1 MDIKDSYLHS
11 SLGVVKSLSI
21 TADKLTYNLADIAN
35 TSKTITMPLATTSA
49 NGLLSKEDKTKID
62 NIKDVVKHYTL
73 AADKYLKISL
83 QDGAKSSEFMITGS
97 STTSVAKT
105 CAFYSTYDPGGKS
118 RAELKLIHKGVY
130 EYYIDNPTN
139 PSVPVLYIKNYN
151 QTSYI
156 NILSFTG
163 TYCDVTEVDSIP
175 DTAVKHTDENIL
187 ATVKQLSQIT
197 HLSDITA
204 GNSTLPVYFK
214 EGVPT
219 PITVGQNGS
228 LFATVGT
235 NPTWTTDF
243 RTLGWYEIY
252 APYTYDS
259 EAKLLYH
266 HYIKIASL
274 TTTPLVYSLRFKVFE
289 DINYPQTGEWILR
302 LNYKS
307 TYGKCVSLSQIGP
320 SNKQFKVYIDDK
332 FDVYIQSDVE
342 WASSLRFCIE
352 INDDNKNAVYT
363 NNWEQTTTQPANIIA
378 SIINNGVVRIAPDN
392 TVSDNLNTNNE
403 GYKQFFTSDY
413 FKGALLGNADTTTK
427 LLNARTLWGKSF
439 DGTANVS
446 GNISNTGNI
455 TPMGSNTYSV
465 GTDTMGYV
473 RFNAVGNGTDVGL
486 MCTNTSTFTDDN
498 GKTKS
503 AKISFAIGS
512 GNINRGIYDHTEES
526 WMLFRGKNQNV
537 IFPQGNI
544 GIGSYAPSEKLT
556 VLGTASVSDT
566 TKVNNLIIT
575 STTGKS
581 HITFSRNS
589 YNYISMPSGGQLAII
604 PNGQSLSDT
613 TGMVF
618 NSSGIISGTDK
629 KYSLGTSSLR
639 WNTVHANQFRY
650 VQTGISDVPILYV
663 GSSNQDVTLMRV
675 YSSDSADTNYKS
687 RFGYSLK
694 YIGTGTD
701 NKNCLH
707 LLADYRNSETQNL
720 ALCVNQLGNIGIRGE
735 ADNTNALSVTGTIYS
750 TAGFKKANSSDS
762 YVLLGGGSH
771 KSISDFMLKSDE
783 LENNITTITKSLKV
797 TTDWMDTGIVGN
809 NLTSGTYI
817 VQVKINSGNTLD
829 IWDYTWSGIM
839 TWYSDET
846 NDTESDE
853 IYIHGAGH
861 ATSKEIYLR
870 TLRTG
875 QSSTGRLK
883 LQIASNIAFTEAI
896 EVTFKFKRI
905 I

>member
-73 AADKYLKISL
+73 AANKYLKISL

-97 STTSVAKT
+97 STTSIAKT

-118 RAELKLIHKGVY
+118 RAALKLIHKGVY

-139 PSVPVLYIKNYN
+139 PSVPVLYIKNYD

-197 HLSDITA
+197 QLSDITA

-219 PITVGQNGS
+219 PITVGQDGS

-332 FDVYIQSDVE
+332 FDVYIQSDIE

-413 FKGALLGNADTTTK
+413 FKGALRGNADTTTK

-439 DGTANVS
+439 DGTANIS
-446 GNISNTGNI
+446 GDISNTGHIIPSGN
-455 TPMGSNTYSV
+455 NTYSV
-465 GTDTMGYV
+465 GTETLGYDK
-473 RFNAVGNGTDVGL
+473 FYSKGSGQDIGL
-486 MCTNTSTFTDDN
+486 IAINTSN
-498 GKTKS
+498 AEKPTK
-503 AKISFAIGS
+503 IGFIIGS
-512 GNINRGIYDHTEES
+512 GNINRGIYDYTEEG
-526 WMLFRGKNQNV
+526 WMMFRDSTSNV
-537 IFPQGNI
+537 IFPKGNI
-544 GIGSYAPSEKLT
+544 GIGSYNPSEKLT
-556 VLGTASVSDT
+556 VRGTASVSDT
-566 TKVNNLIIT
+566 TKVDNLVIT

-589 YNYISMPSGGQLAII
+589 YNYISMPSGGQLAIV

-613 TGMVF
+613 TGMLF

-629 KYSLGTSSLR
+629 QYSLGASSLR

-650 VQTGISDVPILYV
+650 VQNEISDVPILYV
-663 GSSNQDVTLMRV
+663 GSDNKDVTLMRV
-675 YSSDSADTNYKS
+675 YSSNVVDTNYKS
-687 RFGYSLK
+687 SHGYSLK
-694 YIGTGTD
+694 YIGTGTGIENLLNLYSD
-701 NKNCLH
+701 NQASESQLLSISINQHGKVGVLTKPSDYAFSVQGEVYAFNGFVKNG
-707 LLADYRNSETQNL
+707 S
-720 ALCVNQLGNIGIRGE
+720 
-735 ADNTNALSVTGTIYS
+735 DNNYA
-750 TAGFKKANSSDS
+750 
-762 YVLLGGGSH
+762 LLGGGGH
-771 KSISDFMLKSDE
+771 KALSDFVLKTDMLNDN
-783 LENNITTITKSLKV
+783 LTTITKSLKI

-817 VQVKINSGNTLD
+817 VQVNINQNGAQD
-829 IWDYTWSGIM
+829 IWEYTWSGTM
-839 TWYSDET
+839 SWFAGAT
-846 NDTESDE
+846 NDDESDE

-870 TLRTG
+870 TLRTS

-883 LQIASNIAFTEAI
+883 LQIASNAAFTEAI
-896 EVTFKFKRI
+896 DVTFKFKRI

>member
-73 AADKYLKISL
+73 AVNKYLKIVIGTTSV
-83 QDGAKSSEFMITGS
+83 QEFMITGG
-97 STTSVAKT
+97 STFGKARMGV
-105 CAFYSTYDPGGKS
+105 FYSTYNDGQLI
-118 RAELKLIHKGVY
+118 RTALKIIEAGIY
-130 EYYIDNPTN
+130 EYYIDNSAEISKAT
-139 PSVPVLYIKNYN
+139 LYIKNTT
-151 QTSYI
+151 QKSYI

-187 ATVKQLSQIT
+187 ATVKELSQIT
-197 HLSDITA
+197 HLSKITA
-204 GNSTLPVYFK
+204 GNSTLPIYFK

-219 PITVGQNGS
+219 PITVGQDGS

-243 RTLGWYEIY
+243 RILGWYKIS
-252 APYTYDS
+252 PLYTYDS
-259 EAKLLYH
+259 ETKLIYH

-274 TTTPLVYSLRFKVFE
+274 ATAPLVYSLRFKVFE

-307 TYGKCVSLSQIGP
+307 PYGKCVSLSQIGP

-332 FDVYIQSDVE
+332 FNVYIQSDIE
-342 WASSLRFCIE
+342 WESSLRFCIE

-403 GYKQFFTSDY
+403 WYKQFFTSDY
-413 FKGALLGNADTTTK
+413 FKGALRGNADTTTK

-439 DGTANVS
+439 DGTANIS
-446 GNISNTGNI
+446 GDISNTGNI

-486 MCTNTSTFTDDN
+486 VCTNTSTFTDDN

-503 AKISFAIGS
+503 AKIGFAIGS

-566 TKVNNLIIT
+566 TKVDNLVIT

-618 NSSGIISGTDK
+618 NSSGITSGTDK
-629 KYSLGTSSLR
+629 KYSLGTSILR

-663 GSSNQDVTLMRV
+663 GSTNQDVTLMRV
-675 YSSDSADTNYKS
+675 YSSNSADTNYKS
-687 RFGYSLK
+687 TYGYSLK
-694 YIGTGTD
+694 YKGTG
-701 NKNCLH
+701 
-707 LLADYRNSETQNL
+707 
-720 ALCVNQLGNIGIRGE
+720 IGIE
-735 ADNTNALSVTGTIYS
+735 NLLNLYSDNQASENPLLSVSINQHGKVGILTEPSDYAFSVQGEVY
-750 TAGFKKANSSDS
+750 AFNGFIKNGSNNNYA
-762 YVLLGGGSH
+762 LLGGGGH
-771 KSISDFMLKSDE
+771 KALSDFVLKTDI
-783 LENNITTITKSLKV
+783 LNDNLTTITKSLKI

-817 VQVKINSGNTLD
+817 VQVNINQNGAQD
-829 IWDYTWSGIM
+829 IWEYTWSGTM
-839 TWYSDET
+839 SWFAGAT

-870 TLRTG
+870 TLRTS

-896 EVTFKFKRI
+896 DVTFKFKRI

>member
-73 AADKYLKISL
+73 AADKYLKIVIGTTSV
-83 QDGAKSSEFMITGS
+83 QEFMITGG
-97 STTSVAKT
+97 STFGKARMGV
-105 CAFYSTYDPGGKS
+105 FYSTYNDGQLI
-118 RAELKLIHKGVY
+118 RTALKIIEAGLY
-130 EYYIDNPTN
+130 EYYIDNSTEI
-139 PSVPVLYIKNYN
+139 SKATLYIKNTT
-151 QTSYI
+151 QKSYI

-187 ATVKQLSQIT
+187 ATVKELSQIT
-197 HLSDITA
+197 HLSNITA
-204 GNSTLPVYFK
+204 GNSTLPIYFK

-219 PITVGQNGS
+219 PITVGQDGS

-243 RTLGWYEIY
+243 RTLGWYKISN
-252 APYTYDS
+252 PYTYDS
-259 EAKLLYH
+259 EAKLIYH

-274 TTTPLVYSLRFKVFE
+274 AKAPLIYSLRFKVFE
-289 DINYPQTGEWILR
+289 DVNYPRTGEWILQ
-302 LNYKS
+302 LNYYS
-307 TYGKCVSLSQIGP
+307 SYGKCVSLSQIGP

-413 FKGALLGNADTTTK
+413 FKGALRGNADTTTK

-439 DGTANVS
+439 DGTANIS
-446 GNISNTGNI
+446 GDISNTGNI

-465 GTDTMGYV
+465 GTADLGYARFYAKGSGQDIGLIAINTYDTE
-473 RFNAVGNGTDVGL
+473 
-486 MCTNTSTFTDDN
+486 
-498 GKTKS
+498 KP
-503 AKISFAIGS
+503 AKIGFIIGS
-512 GNINRGIYDHTEES
+512 GNVNRGIYDYTEEG
-526 WMLFRGKNQNV
+526 WMMFRDGTQNV
-537 IFPQGNI
+537 IFPKGNI
-544 GIGSYAPSEKLT
+544 GIGAYVPSEKLT

-566 TKVNNLIIT
+566 TKVDNLVIT

-581 HITFSRNS
+581 HITFSRNT

-629 KYSLGTSSLR
+629 KYSLGTSILR

-650 VQTGISDVPILYV
+650 MQNEISDVPILYV
-663 GSSNQDVTLMRV
+663 GSANQDVTLMRV

-783 LENNITTITKSLKV
+783 LENNVTTITKSLQV
-797 TTDWMDTGIVGN
+797 TTDWMDTGISGSD
-809 NLTSGTYI
+809 LSTGTYI
-817 VQVKINSGNTLD
+817 ISMHVSSKMLD
-829 IWDYTWSGIM
+829 IWNFTWSGIM
-839 TWYSDET
+839 TWYDEAVNDSDT
-846 NDTESDE
+846 SE
-853 IYIHGAGH
+853 IYLHSAGH
-861 ATSKEIYLR
+861 ATTKNLYLR
-870 TLRTG
+870 TVHTLRTNDNV
-875 QSSTGRLK
+875 LK
-883 LQIASNIAFTEAI
+883 LQIASSSAFSEATD
-896 EVTFKFKRI
+896 VTFKFKRI